1 MVDVD
6 KYENLVAGIAYE
18 FSRKYQMVDASDVR
32 QELWVWF
39 LEHPNKVRVWESLD
53 SKQSTK
59 LIARSLRNTAKDF
72 CQREK
77 AKTSGYHVTDNHYYD
92 KAVIEEILPA
102 VLRGDTQGPVLLN
115 LGFTKNK
122 QVASEGGNWLAMKA
136 DVERGVDKLPLE
148 QKSII
153 YLRFGD
159 GCNSNDE
166 LGKELG
172 ISEDAAR
179 MRVNRALNNLLN
191 FLGGRK
197 PIRERDYTEEEI
209 NGAGSDGAE
218 LDTDSIR
225 ELGEE
230 TE

>member
-1 MVDVD
+1 MVDVERYD
-6 KYENLVAGIAYE
+6 GLVAGIAYE
-18 FSRKYQMVDASDVR
+18 FSRKYHMVDAGDVR

-53 SKQSTK
+53 GKQSTK
-59 LIARSLRNTAKDF
+59 LIARSLRNAAKDF
-72 CQREK
+72 CQKEK
-77 AKTSGYHVTDNHYYD
+77 AKSTGYHVSDNHYYD

-136 DVERGVDKLPLE
+136 DIERGLDRLPVE

-159 GCNSNDE
+159 GCDN
-166 LGKELG
+166 KTFAAELG
-172 ISEDAAR
+172 ITEDAAR
-179 MRVNRALNNLLN
+179 MRVNRALNNLMN

-197 PIRERDYTEEEI
+197 PLRERDYTEEEA
-209 NGAGSDGAE
+209 NGAEDTSG
-218 LDTDSIR
+218 LDTDSVR

>member
-209 NGAGSDGAE
+209 NGAGNDGAE

>member
-1 MVDVD
+1 VVDVD

-209 NGAGSDGAE
+209 NEAGNDGAE

>member
-148 QKSII
+148 QKSVI

-209 NGAGSDGAE
+209 NEAGSDGAE

>member
-1 MVDVD
+1 MVDVE
-6 KYENLVAGIAYE
+6 KYDNLVASIAYE
-18 FSRKYQMVDASDVR
+18 FSKKYHMVDASDIR

-53 SKQSTK
+53 GKQSTK
-59 LIARSLRNTAKDF
+59 LIARSLRNAAKDF

-77 AKTSGYHVTDNHYYD
+77 AKTTGYHVSDNYYYERE
-92 KAVIEEILPA
+92 VVEQLLPA
-102 VLRGDTQGPVLLN
+102 ILRNDLQAPILKD

-122 QVASEGGNWLAMKA
+122 KVASEGGNWFAMMA
-136 DVERGVDKLPLE
+136 DIERGIARLTQE
-148 QKSII
+148 QQTVI

-159 GCNSNDE
+159 GCD
-166 LGKELG
+166 LKTFAKELG

-197 PIRERDYTEEEI
+197 PIKERDYTEEEV
-209 NGAGSDGAE
+209 NGRTEDASEFHSDSDGQ
-218 LDTDSIR
+218 LS
-225 ELGEE
+225 EE
-230 TE
+230 VDG